1 MKLELQLP
9 KRIDFL
15 DYHDI
20 RDFQDNL
27 KELHPRLR
35 AKEVGCLEG
44 NYVGVVYEQGFLG
57 SPEVKNLINKI
68 RAEERAEE
76 KLEE

>member
-1 MKLELQLP
+1 MRLELQLP
-9 KRIDFL
+9 KRIDVG

-20 RDFQDNL
+20 SDLQGAL

-35 AKEVGCLEG
+35 VKEVGFLEG
-44 NYVGVVYEQGFLG
+44 TYVGVVYEQGFFG

-68 RAEERAEE
+68 RAEER
-76 KLEE
+76 LETSNE